1 MRKVKE
7 NSEES
12 GEFDD
17 FVLVLC
23 LGEVFDKDFFKL
35 KWNCKCIIN
44 QMIDSSRER
53 LIIKFNF

>member
-7 NSEES
+7 NSEEG

-17 FVLVLC
+17 LVLVLR

-35 KWNCKCIIN
+35 KRNRKRVIN
-44 QMIDSSRER
+44 
-53 LIIKFNF
+53 